1 MNIVVLAGGISTER
15 DVSIVTGTLVCKALR
30 EREHRAILMD
40 VYFGL
45 PFQNIDRKDTERIFP
60 LDYDVEKASDYIKSF
75 NKDLEKYK
83 NERREFFGENVIS
96 ICQAADIVFMAL
108 HGAEGENG
116 KIQSAFD
123 LFGISYTGTDHLG
136 SAMAMN
142 KNITKKLWQY
152 SKVPVPKG
160 YTLKR
165 GEQFVLPH
173 DKGLGYP
180 CVVKVCCGGSSVG
193 VYMADNDEQYRQ
205 ALQQGFQLEEE
216 IVVEEYIKGREF
228 SVGVIEKQVLP
239 IIEICPKEG
248 FYDYKNK
255 YNAGMTDEICPAPI
269 SEDLTKKMQEYAA
282 MAAQA
287 LMLHTYSRIDFL
299 MDEHNQMYCL
309 EANTLPGMTPTS
321 LMPQE
326 AQNIGLSYG
335 ELCEKL
341 IEVSL
346 KKY

>member
-30 EREHRAILMD
+30 ERGHRAILMD

-45 PFQNIDRKDTERIFP
+45 ALDDAERKDTDKIFP

-75 NKDLEKYK
+75 NEDLEKWK
-83 NERREFFGENVIS
+83 KERREFFGENVIF
-96 ICQAADIVFMAL
+96 ICQAADVVFMAL

-123 LFGISYTGTDHLG
+123 LFGIQYTGTDHLG

-142 KNITKKLWQY
+142 KNITKKLLQY
-152 SKVPVPKG
+152 SGVPVPKG
-160 YTLKR
+160 YMLKK
-165 GEQFVLPH
+165 GESVIMPC
-173 DKGLGYP
+173 DKAIKYP

-193 VYMADNDEQYRQ
+193 VYMVENDEQYRQ
-205 ALQQGFQLEEE
+205 ALQQGFELEEE
-216 IVVEEYIKGREF
+216 IMVEEYIKGREF
-228 SVGVIEKQVLP
+228 SVGVIEEQVLP

-255 YNAGMTDEICPAPI
+255 YSAGMTDEICPAPI
-269 SEDLTKKMQEYAA
+269 SEELTKQIQEYAQ
-282 MAAQA
+282 MAANA

-299 MDEHNQMYCL
+299 MDEKNQIYCL

-326 AQNIGLSYG
+326 AGEAGMSYG
-335 ELCEKL
+335 ELCERL

-346 KKY
+346 KK